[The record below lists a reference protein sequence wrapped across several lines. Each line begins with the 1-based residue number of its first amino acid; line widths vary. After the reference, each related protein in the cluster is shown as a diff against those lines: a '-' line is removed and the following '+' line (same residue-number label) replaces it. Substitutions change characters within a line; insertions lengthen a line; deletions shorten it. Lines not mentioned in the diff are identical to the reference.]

1 LASQTPPE
9 RATDIA
15 VALRYAALSPDVPRV
30 AAAGRG
36 AVGRRIVD
44 LARAHGIAVRENADL
59 AEMLRA
65 LAVDD
70 QIPSAAFS
78 IVAEILFHVLQA
90 DASLPAP
97 RGFAP

>member
-1 LASQTPPE
+1 MASEPPPE

-15 VALRYAALSPDVPRV
+15 VALRYAPRSPDVPRV
-30 AAAGRG
+30 VASGSGAVAGR
-36 AVGRRIVD
+36 IVE
-44 LARAHGIAVRENADL
+44 LARAHGIAIRENADL

-70 QIPSAAFS
+70 QIPAAAFS

-90 DASLPAP
+90 DGRLSAP
-97 RGFAP
+97 QGPVP